1 MGNAPPRGIVLA
13 ICSALA
19 LTIAMNGRAGADGG
33 AGCGPFGNAPAK
45 MYASEK
51 PACGRGEM
59 LGPWKDADGTD
70 RYACLYAPQAHEP
83 GRRLP
88 LLVYLHPS
96 LFGAWTVK
104 WTSLLE
110 RARTSAL
117 GEGAAHGYVVL
128 APEGRNTAHRY
139 PWPDNTG
146 FGWDNWYRQLSP
158 GGDVKIGQL
167 VYRENVDAAAI
178 DHFIDEAARTA
189 MVDTRRIYV
198 TGWSN
203 GAAMAVLYAVSRPD
217 VAAAAVYSAPDPF
230 GALGDPCPQT
240 PVAHAPANGGEV
252 TIFNTRAAIM
262 NVHNACDI
270 EGICPNS
277 GKLARELRATGV
289 EFDDVIVDAYDKRVT
304 ACVADCGT
312 DPNGGLSLL
321 QSPLSWFLA
330 LHRHGNWPDA
340 WTPAM
345 LDFLR
350 AHPLH
355 PAAPQF

>member
-1 MGNAPPRGIVLA
+1 VGEALRRGLRLV
-13 ICSALA
+13 ICVTLALA
-19 LTIAMNGRAGADGG
+19 AGMRGRAGADG
-33 AGCGPFGNAPAK
+33 AAACGPFGNPPAK
-45 MYASEK
+45 MYAAHK
-51 PACGRGEM
+51 PACGSGEM
-59 LGPWKDADGTD
+59 LGPWKDGDGTD

-83 GRRLP
+83 GARLP

-104 WTSLLE
+104 WTKLLDL
-110 RARTSAL
+110 ASTTAL
-117 GEGAAHGYVVL
+117 GEGTAHGYIVL

-158 GGDVKIGQL
+158 GDLKIGGL
-167 VYRENVDAAAI
+167 VYPENVDAAAI
-178 DHFIDEAARTA
+178 DHFIAEAAHSG

-198 TGWSN
+198 SGWSN
-203 GAAMAVLYAVSRPD
+203 GAAMAVLYAVNRPD

-230 GALGDPCPQT
+230 GALTDPCPQT
-240 PVAHAPANGGEV
+240 PVAHAPANRGEV
-252 TIFNTRAAIM
+252 TIFNTHAAIM

-277 GKLARELRATGV
+277 GKLARELRATGA
-289 EFDDVIVDAYDKRVT
+289 EFEDVIVDAGGKRVT
-304 ACVADCGT
+304 ACVADCGIN
-312 DPNGGLSLL
+312 PNGGLSLL
-321 QSPLSWFLA
+321 QSPISWFLA
-330 LHRHGNWPDA
+330 LHRHGNWPDQ